1 MANDP
6 AQGGE
11 LRMLAPSSA
20 RPTHPPAPSALTVGR
35 DHELAAV
42 ETLLDAGTG
51 LLVLRGPLGIGKSHL
66 AREAGAR
73 ASDRGWTVVAIAGS
87 TAVPG
92 VPFAPWAHLL
102 DDVPVDATPAAL
114 IAVALAHLGAR
125 RAAAPLLVV
134 IEDAHRL
141 DELSMAMAVHVMR
154 RDDLAVLVTIGA
166 GRAVPGPLAEVLRDT
181 RPSILDL
188 APLDHEGLATLA
200 ASLGGTA
207 SLPGGIATLARVT
220 GGNPLF
226 AIETLRGGL
235 PDGRATA
242 SLDDVI
248 ALRLAGL
255 PAEQRRL
262 LELLAVGG
270 SLDARLAEDL
280 VGEEAVVWADQA
292 GLLVVTPA
300 HDEMTVGLTH
310 RLYAES
316 LRSGLGVFGVRARL
330 EELIAAATR
339 RGPAPPV
346 GLVQL
351 ATWHEELGV
360 PFEPAATGL
369 ASRQVRWGFH
379 DWLRRGLQGQPQAA
393 DPMSDTGRVDIAYR
407 LARLA
412 WEQDPDWSTGHSLLR
427 SLLDQRERLDEFEPV
442 LAATSEMCSSEEERA
457 TLCIVHALWL
467 CWVAGRWPEAE
478 SMLLDWEQRLGS
490 PHRHLLACARGGLM
504 VQRGEI
510 GAGMAV
516 LDAHRPDE
524 SFPAAT
530 RVAWASPWAAG
541 CVMAGRLD
549 EGIRVGEEFLPA
561 ALELGDEAM
570 VAVSELVLSGL
581 WGRLYRGE
589 LVEAETRALAVREL
603 AGDRASAEGLALLG
617 GVAARSMLWQGRVA
631 EAVEL
636 LEDAVLIHE
645 APTTVGFRPLL
656 HTTLAV
662 ALCAA
667 GRAGAPEQLVEAK
680 KVWTPPR
687 VFDTDL
693 AIAEARIAASQ
704 GRIGVGAEIADAAAE
719 QAGAAGNVL
728 FALLAAHT
736 AADLAP
742 DPARRERLLAL
753 AAAVDGTLSGLLA
766 RECLLTASAD
776 PVAAEALGDDLV
788 AIGAMHHAAR
798 AYVAAGQWNRT
809 SGHRGR
815 AARCEGAAARAW
827 DACPG
832 MRRERAVGPVVG
844 VMTRRESEVAVL
856 AAKGWSSADIADE
869 LGISVRTVESHL
881 YRVFAKLGVTNR
893 AELAAELGP

>member
-1 MANDP
+1 
-6 AQGGE
+6 
-11 LRMLAPSSA
+11 MLAPSSA
-20 RPTHPPAPSALTVGR
+20 RPSHPSVPSALTVDR
-35 DHELAAV
+35 DHELAAI
-42 ETLLDAGTG
+42 ESLLDAGSG

-66 AREAGAR
+66 ARQAAAA

-87 TAVPG
+87 TAVPA

-114 IAVALAHLGAR
+114 IAIALTHLSELR
-125 RAAAPLLVV
+125 SMAPVLVV
-134 IEDAHRL
+134 IDDAHRL

-154 RDDLAVLVTIGA
+154 RDDLPVLVTIGA
-166 GRAVPGPLAEVLRDT
+166 GRAVPGPLAEVLRD
-181 RPSILDL
+181 PASSILDL
-188 APLDHEGLATLA
+188 APLDHDGLATLA
-200 ASLGGTA
+200 ATVGGTA
-207 SLPGGIATLARVT
+207 SLPGGLATLARVT

-235 PDGRATA
+235 PDGSPTA
-242 SLDDVI
+242 SLDEVI

-255 PAEQRRL
+255 PADQRRL

-280 VGEEAVVWADQA
+280 VGEAAVVWADQA
-292 GLLVVTPA
+292 GLLVVTTD
-300 HDEMTVGLTH
+300 HGEVTVGLTH

-316 LRSGLGVFGVRARL
+316 LRSGLGVFGVRACL

-351 ATWHEELGV
+351 AVWHEELGV

-369 ASRQVRWGFH
+369 ASRQLRWGFH
-379 DWLRRGLQGQPQAA
+379 DWLRRGLRGQPQAA
-393 DPMSDTGRVDIAYR
+393 DPMSDTGRVETAYR

-412 WEQDPDWSTGHSLLR
+412 WAQDPDWSSGHSLLR
-427 SLLDQRERLDEFEPV
+427 SLLDQRDRLDEFEPV
-442 LAATSEMCSSEEERA
+442 LATTSPMCSSDEERA

-478 SMLLDWEQRLGS
+478 SMLCQWEQRLGP
-490 PHRHLLACARGGLM
+490 PHRHLLAYARGGLM

-510 GAGMAV
+510 AAGLAI
-516 LDAHRPDE
+516 LDAHRPAE
-524 SFPAAT
+524 SFPAVT

-549 EGIRVGEEFLPA
+549 EGIEVGEAFLPA
-561 ALELGDEAM
+561 ALDLGDEAM

-662 ALCAA
+662 ALAA
-667 GRAGAPEQLVEAK
+667 AHRPGAPEQLIEAK

-687 VFDTDL
+687 VFDPDMG
-693 AIAEARIAASQ
+693 IAEARIAGSQ
-704 GRIGVGAEIADAAAE
+704 GRMGAGAEIADAAAE
-719 QAGAAGNVL
+719 QAAGAGNVL

-736 AADLAP
+736 AVDLAP
-742 DPARRERLLAL
+742 DHARRDRLVGLS
-753 AAAVDGTLSGLLA
+753 AAVDGRLAELLA
-766 RECLLTASAD
+766 RECLLTTSAD
-776 PVAAEALGDDLV
+776 PAAAEALGDDFV
-788 AIGAMHHAAR
+788 AIGAMPQAAR
-798 AYVAAGQWNRT
+798 AYGAAGQWNRAA
-809 SGHRGR
+809 GHRAR

-832 MRRERAVGPVVG
+832 LPRERAAGPVVG

-881 YRVFAKLGVTNR
+881 YRVFAKLGVSNR